1 MSVKT
6 SEESPKKKSSSGISS
21 ARPPLSPETE
31 LTLEIPSVLSSS
43 KLPKTTHGLTD
54 QIVKRA
60 REYLWP
66 SLETPPG
73 IVTPSVLH
81 YIRKEGDKFEDA
93 VETLMNAKEI
103 GLSIQFE
110 AQLLPRDGALSL
122 LCLSTSSDV
131 YIFDILEMGSKIFK
145 WGLGMIFKNPEIVKV
160 VHDGRLMRQPSV
172 IFIVYYMKPA

>member
-1 MSVKT
+1 MADVVGNVKT

-21 ARPPLSPETE
+21 APSLETG
-31 LTLEIPSVLSSS
+31 LTLEIPVVLSSS
-43 KLPKTTHGLTD
+43 KLPRSKHGLTD

-60 REYLWP
+60 RDCLWS
-66 SLETPPG
+66 SLETPPA

-110 AQLLPRDGALSL
+110 AQFLSRVG
-122 LCLSTSSDV
+122 DQQAGDPE
-131 YIFDILEMGSKIFK
+131 FNWRPDI
-145 WGLGMIFKNPEIVKV
+145 
-160 VHDGRLMRQPSV
+160 
-172 IFIVYYMKPA
+172 

>member
-1 MSVKT
+1 MGNVKT

-21 ARPPLSPETE
+21 APLSLETG
-31 LTLEIPSVLSSS
+31 LTLEIPVVLSSS
-43 KLPKTTHGLTD
+43 KLPRSKHGLTD

-60 REYLWP
+60 RDDLW
-66 SLETPPG
+66 SSGETPPA

-110 AQLLPRDGALSL
+110 AQLLPRDGKLSL
-122 LCLSTSSDV
+122 LCVSTSSDV
-131 YIFDILEMGSKIFK
+131 YMFDVLEMGPEIFK

-160 VHDGRLMRQPSV
+160 VHDGRLLRQPSV
-172 IFIVYYMKPA
+172 IFMT